1 MKSSCE
7 GCVSRELCKIDK
19 VRKFLCGSDYKFWY
33 DRSSEWSS
41 DAVGII
47 EKAATRLRTLD
58 SVQATKFGEEQGV
71 KREDF
76 QGLTL
81 GGYKALI
88 LYRIQEDM
96 RNKLS
101 LDWPLGVLNTCK
113 RIQERI
119 GKTLGGEDT
128 WPSLMAVSTDSTT
141 GKRTGT
147 RTSGR
152 GIRACAEEGI
162 LAGLN
167 FTRTKEKVD
176 KEFPGNQ
183 FGIASFR
190 WYRSKLKVA
199 GIKVPEA
206 SD

>member
-1 MKSSCE
+1 MQ
-7 GCVSRELCKIDK
+7 
-19 VRKFLCGSDYKFWY
+19 
-33 DRSSEWSS
+33 
-41 DAVGII
+41 
-47 EKAATRLRTLD
+47 T
-58 SVQATKFGEEQGV
+58 TKFGEEQGV

-128 WPSLMAVSTDSTT
+128 WP
-141 GKRTGT
+141 
-147 RTSGR
+147 
-152 GIRACAEEGI
+152 
-162 LAGLN
+162 
-167 FTRTKEKVD
+167 
-176 KEFPGNQ
+176 
-183 FGIASFR
+183 
-190 WYRSKLKVA
+190 
-199 GIKVPEA
+199 
-206 SD
+206 